1 MYILVRV
8 LHGSKGV
15 YRKLTQSGYAS
26 TMNLLHRKSL
36 LVAMAFVSLA
46 TGARPENGNFG
57 MPGGLSAA
65 QIVEQ
70 MQSHDQAR
78 NLELKHYR
86 TLRRYEVEYHGF
98 GTVAAKMTVEV
109 NYHIASGKSL
119 EIVSESG
126 SKFLIEKVLKRA
138 VESEKEAFHD
148 KASMALTTANYKFQL
163 EGNETLGGRPAYVLD
178 VEPWSPSKFL
188 YRGKIWVDAADFAVV
203 KMETQPA
210 KSPSFWISQTLI
222 HSSGTKTDGFWMP
235 QQMRSETGVRVGG
248 AAVLTIDYGNYEI
261 ASDLH

>member
-1 MYILVRV
+1 M
-8 LHGSKGV
+8 
-15 YRKLTQSGYAS
+15 TQSGYAS
-26 TMNLLHRKSL
+26 PMNLRRGKSL
-36 LVAMAFVSLA
+36 LAAVAFVSLA
-46 TGARPENGNFG
+46 AGARSEDGNVG
-57 MPGGLSAA
+57 LPGELSAV

-70 MQSHDQAR
+70 MQSHDQIR
-78 NLELKHYR
+78 NEELKHYR
-86 TLRRYEVEYHGF
+86 TLRHYEVEYHGL
-98 GTVAAKMTVEV
+98 GTLAARMTVEV
-109 NYHIASGKSL
+109 NYDIDSGKNL

-163 EGNETLGGRPAYVLD
+163 VGNDTLGGRPAYVLH

-188 YRGKIWVDAADFAVV
+188 YRGKVWVDAADFAVV

-222 HSSGTKTDGFWMP
+222 HYTGTKTDGFWMP
-235 QQMRSETGVRVGG
+235 QQMRSETSVRVGG

-261 ASDLH
+261 ASDLQ